1 MLEHVNRVCD
11 RGNGVEND
19 EDMRQV
25 QELLGE
31 SISRQYQLLLHLNRF
46 QNTVDSRGVCDLG
59 GQGGGGFDA
68 GVGAAIPAQPECRWS
83 ARVSAENI
91 DLAAATAGS
100 RGFCRSYGSYGSYGF
115 CRACRACWAVRRV
128 ADGPPAGATSGEAAA
143 AEHGGSGAG
152 PEADAA
158 VRGDFGLG
166 GLGGGEAVGS
176 GHAASR
182 GRRACGEA

>member
-31 SISRQYQLLLHLNRF
+31 SISRQYQLLMHLNRF

-115 CRACRACWAVRRV
+115 CRACWAVRRV

>member
-68 GVGAAIPAQPECRWS
+68 GVGAAFPAQPECRWS

-100 RGFCRSYGSYGSYGF
+100 RGFCRAYGF
-115 CRACRACWAVRRV
+115 CRACRACRAVQGV
-128 ADGPPAGATSGEAAA
+128 ADGPPAGATSG
-143 AEHGGSGAG
+143 
-152 PEADAA
+152 
-158 VRGDFGLG
+158 
-166 GLGGGEAVGS
+166 
-176 GHAASR
+176 
-182 GRRACGEA
+182 